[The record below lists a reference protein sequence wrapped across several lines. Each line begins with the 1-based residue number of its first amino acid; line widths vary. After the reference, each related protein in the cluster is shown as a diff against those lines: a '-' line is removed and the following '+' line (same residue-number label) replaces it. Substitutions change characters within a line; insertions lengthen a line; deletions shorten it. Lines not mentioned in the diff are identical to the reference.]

1 MAALT
6 ECSLLDDT
14 VQQVISTIVDK
25 KSLLHV
31 LKIILNSFNSVYLDE
46 YIDMLVFYVDQYK
59 LSKKDILKLSH
70 VFCNS
75 CTLYKPSLLC
85 TWVKEN
91 QELFDTEVFIF
102 NKFFRKFTSLKK
114 DVSIYPLEEL
124 FITERLPMVFEQSK
138 KEKLKI
144 LNTVISYYDF
154 IITYHI

>member
-1 MAALT
+1 MAAIT
-6 ECSLLDDT
+6 ECSLLNDIL
-14 VQQVISTIVDK
+14 QPVISTIVDK

-46 YIDMLVFYVDQYK
+46 YIDMLVPYVEQYK

-70 VFCNS
+70 MFCD
-75 CTLYKPSLLC
+75 CCVLYKPSMLC
-85 TWVKEN
+85 TWVEEN
-91 QELFDTEVFIF
+91 SELFDTEVFIF

-114 DVSIYPLEEL
+114 NVSIYPLEDF
-124 FITERLPMVFEQSK
+124 FITERVPVFEQSK

-154 IITYHI
+154 IITYQI

>member
-6 ECSLLDDT
+6 ECSLLDDI
-14 VQQVISTIVDK
+14 VQPVISTIIDK

-46 YIDMLVFYVDQYK
+46 YIDMLVPYVDQYK
-59 LSKKDILKLSH
+59 PSKKDILKLSH
-70 VFCNS
+70 IFCNC

-85 TWVKEN
+85 TWAEEN
-91 QELFDTEVFIF
+91 PELFDTEVFIF
-102 NKFFRKFTSLKK
+102 SKFFRKFTSLKK
-114 DVSIYPLEEL
+114 DVSIYPLEDL
-124 FITERLPMVFEQSK
+124 FITERLPVFEQSK

-154 IITYHI
+154 IITYQI

>member
-1 MAALT
+1 MAAIT
-6 ECSLLDDT
+6 ECSLLNDIL
-14 VQQVISTIVDK
+14 QPVISTIVDK

-46 YIDMLVFYVDQYK
+46 YIDMLVPYVDQYK

-70 VFCNS
+70 IFCNC

-85 TWVKEN
+85 TWAEEN
-91 QELFDTEVFIF
+91 PELFDTEVFIF

-114 DVSIYPLEEL
+114 NVSIYPLEDF
-124 FITERLPMVFEQSK
+124 FITERVPVFEQSK

-154 IITYHI
+154 IITYQI

>member
-6 ECSLLDDT
+6 ECFLLDDI

-31 LKIILNSFNSVYLDE
+31 LRVILNSFNSVYLDK
-46 YIDMLVFYVDQYK
+46 YIDMLIPYVDQYK

-70 VFCNS
+70 VFCCS
-75 CTLYKPSLLC
+75 CALYKPALLC
-85 TWVKEN
+85 TWAKEN

-102 NKFFRKFTSLKK
+102 NKFFKKFTSLKK
-114 DVSIYPLEEL
+114 DISIYPLEEL
-124 FITERLPMVFEQSK
+124 IPTNQLPAVFEQSK

-144 LNTVISYYDF
+144 LNTVISYYDL

>member
-6 ECSLLDDT
+6 ECSLLDNI
-14 VQQVISTIVDK
+14 VQPIISTIVNK

-31 LKIILNSFNSVYLDE
+31 LKVILNSINYVYLDE
-46 YIDMLVFYVDQYK
+46 HIDMLVPYVNQYK

-70 VFCNS
+70 VFCNC

-85 TWVKEN
+85 TWAEEN
-91 QELFDTEVFIF
+91 PELFDTEVFIF

-114 DVSIYPLEEL
+114 DVSVYPLEEL
-124 FITERLPMVFEQSK
+124 FTTDRLPVFEQSK

-144 LNTVISYYDF
+144 LNTVISYYDL
-154 IITYHI
+154 IIAYHI